1 MTARQIDVTS
11 LEPELMY
18 KLLVGA
24 VQPRPIAWVS
34 TIAADGCANLAPFSF
49 FTVAS
54 RFPATIVVSIG
65 QHPGGRTK
73 DTLRNLRD
81 TGDFVVNIASFE
93 HNPAVSA
100 SGTAVD
106 ADVDEFA
113 LAGLTAVPST
123 KVRAPRVAEAQLALE
138 CALHNEIQIG
148 TDTAVFGTVLI
159 AHAAPG
165 VLNDRMWVDNDVLR
179 PLGRLAGPWFTG
191 PLSAIPE
198 SSPATVS
205 GE

>member
-1 MTARQIDVTS
+1 MTAREVDVTS

-34 TIAADGCANLAPFSF
+34 TIAADGTANLAPFSF

-54 RFPATIVVSIG
+54 RYPATLMVSIG

-73 DTLRNLRD
+73 DTLNNLRE
-81 TGDFVVNIASFE
+81 TRDFVVNIASFE

-106 ADVDEFA
+106 PDVDEFT
-113 LAGLTAVPST
+113 LAGLTAIPSSQV
-123 KVRAPRVAEAQLALE
+123 KAPRVAEAQLALE
-138 CALHNEIQIG
+138 CTLLNEIQIG
-148 TDTAVFGTVLI
+148 TDTAVFGTVLR

-179 PLGRLAGPWFTG
+179 PLGRLAGPWFTA

-198 SSPATVS
+198 SSPVTVS